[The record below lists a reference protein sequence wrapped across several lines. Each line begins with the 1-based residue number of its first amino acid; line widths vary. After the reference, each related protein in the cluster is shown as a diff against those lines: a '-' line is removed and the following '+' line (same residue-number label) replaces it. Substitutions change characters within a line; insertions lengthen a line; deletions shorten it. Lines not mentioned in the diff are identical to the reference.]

1 MEEIYLI
8 GKLYDDFSNRGFY
21 VLSVATTEAKAR
33 TLKHYY
39 EDILFADDDDEITEK
54 IEKCRFGIEIRAFQ
68 TDVAEP
74 IGEIITHDCTY
85 EDVKFK
91 RQETLP
97 YRVIK

>member
-39 EDILFADDDDEITEK
+39 EDILFTDDDDEI
-54 IEKCRFGIEIRAFQ
+54 IEKREECRFGIEIRAFQ
-68 TDVAEP
+68 IDVAEP
-74 IGEIITHDCTY
+74 VGEIITHDCTY

-91 RQETLP
+91 RQETIS

>member
-39 EDILFADDDDEITEK
+39 EDILFADDDEITEK
-54 IEKCRFGIEIRAFQ
+54 IEECRFGIEIRAFQ

-91 RQETLP
+91 RQETIP
-97 YRVIK
+97 YRIIK